1 MAYKTW
7 TGVPGPGVTGWI
19 VRWHARQDDRTIAFE
34 QIPALRVLSGKPVI
48 VKWLFQAGPVTGLC
62 AVIELDDDCVQHL
75 AGRLYLVAFNNDDQ
89 RPHG

>member
-19 VRWHARQDDRTIAFE
+19 VRWHARQDEQTFAFE
-34 QIPALRVLSGKPVI
+34 QVPLMRVLSGTPVVVTLPYQVGI
-48 VKWLFQAGPVTGLC
+48 VTGLC

-75 AGRLYLVAFNNDDQ
+75 AGRLYLVAFNDDQ

>member
-19 VRWHARQDDRTIAFE
+19 VRWHARQDEQTFAFE
-34 QIPALRVLSGKPVI
+34 QVPLMRVLSGTPVVVTLPYQVGI
-48 VKWLFQAGPVTGLC
+48 VTGLC
-62 AVIELDDDCVQHL
+62 AVIELDD